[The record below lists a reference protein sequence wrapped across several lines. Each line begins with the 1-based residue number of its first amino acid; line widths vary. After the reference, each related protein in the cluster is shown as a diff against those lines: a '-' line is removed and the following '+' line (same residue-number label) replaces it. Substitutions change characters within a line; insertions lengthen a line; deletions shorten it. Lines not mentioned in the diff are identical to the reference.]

1 MKMFCCNTLFGMGTY
16 YHYMGT
22 YSMCKIHK
30 IYNIFLCILWVHIL
44 LTKLYVPIYN
54 GINNKTL
61 LIFKEVI
68 IMMNIYLTNLG
79 KYNEGQL
86 IGEWVELP
94 VSKEELQKVFERIGI
109 NEEYEEY
116 FITDYEC
123 DFYEVGE
130 YENIDT
136 LNGIAERIEEL
147 DEEEI
152 KIVKALMSD
161 LGYTLDEAIEKVNS
175 GDYRIYSDC
184 DSMTDIAYQVVE
196 ECGYLNNVP
205 DTVARYFD
213 YEAFGRDLGIEGTFI
228 FLDDGSCLEVIR

>member
-1 MKMFCCNTLFGMGTY
+1 
-16 YHYMGT
+16 
-22 YSMCKIHK
+22 
-30 IYNIFLCILWVHIL
+30 
-44 LTKLYVPIYN
+44 
-54 GINNKTL
+54 
-61 LIFKEVI
+61 
-68 IMMNIYLTNLG
+68 MMNIYLTNLG

-94 VSKEELQKVFERIGI
+94 VSNEELQKVFERIGI

-136 LNGIAERIEEL
+136 LNDIAERIEEL
-147 DEEEI
+147 DEEES
-152 KIVKALMSD
+152 KIVKALMSEC
-161 LGYTLDEAIEKVNS
+161 GYALNEAIDKVNS